1 MVVVVTTLSFSASA
15 LTYPKSRQTST
26 EVFII
31 LPPRILV
38 IKRIID
44 LKISIDIKLASEI
57 IGASKKVRLV

>member
-1 MVVVVTTLSFSASA
+1 MVVVVTTLSFTASA

-26 EVFII
+26 EVFTM
-31 LPPRILV
+31 LFPRILV

-44 LKISIDIKLASEI
+44 LKISMNIKIALEK